1 MGTRG
6 RIDVPTLD
14 KEQLRELLVA
24 VSDVII
30 TLNDD
35 YVVLGVT
42 DPMAIDN
49 LTLWKWTGRR
59 LAEIVT
65 TDSVPKISRMLRE
78 ESSGAGA
85 SGRWRHINFLD
96 AANKNLPLLVKYF
109 QVNAGARTTRLL
121 VCRDLRPVQDAQIKF
136 QQALADLD
144 ARAEADRRAAQNAEL
159 ALHAQERVADVS
171 DLIGRKPFDE
181 IVVEATQILERTFF
195 AEALKRSGGDSAAAA
210 RLLKMPLEDF
220 LERLA
225 NIGV

>member
-6 RIDVPTLD
+6 RIDVPTLE
-14 KEQLRELLVA
+14 KEQLRDLLVA

-35 YVVLGVT
+35 YVILGVT

-49 LTLWKWTGRR
+49 LTLWKWTGRT
-59 LAEIVT
+59 LAEIVA
-65 TDSVPKISRMLRE
+65 TDSVPKISRMLRD
-78 ESSGAGA
+78 ESSGLGVSA
-85 SGRWRHINFLD
+85 RWRHINFLD

-144 ARAEADRRAAQNAEL
+144 ARAESDRRAMHL
-159 ALHAQERVADVS
+159 SQEPPADLS

-181 IVVEATQILERTFF
+181 IVLEATQILERAFF
-195 AEALKRSGGDSAAAA
+195 SEALKRTGGDTAAAA
-210 RLLKMPLEDF
+210 RLLKMPLQDF

-225 NIGV
+225 NAGA